1 MAEARTVEYW
11 LDRIEDC
18 KFEPD
23 KIFIH
28 IGYAR
33 KALKERDEVEL
44 KDAALKSGNDEFTRL
59 KGELTEWRMCLS
71 VLTDG
76 TPETAKE
83 CSQFVNDLV
92 GSLQNTAIKAIDD
105 RAERDKRIAEM
116 RITAVGHVEERDELK
131 AELSVSQK
139 AHARVLR
146 EIGPLKADLADAA
159 EAERQRID
167 AVLAALK
174 PPPIWTASWPQAT
187 AHMRAAIKP

>member
-1 MAEARTVEYW
+1 MASDARSEDAEFDQMLNTVDAW
-11 LDRIEDC
+11 IETRGEMQREID
-18 KFEPD
+18 
-23 KIFIH
+23 
-28 IGYAR
+28 
-33 KALKERDEVEL
+33 
-44 KDAALKSGNDEFTRL
+44 RL
-59 KGELTEWRMCLS
+59 KGELPEWRMCLS

-92 GSLQNTAIKAIDD
+92 GSLQNTAIKAIEDL
-105 RAERDKRIAEM
+105 AERDKRIAEM

-174 PPPIWTASWPQAT
+174 PPPIWTASWPMAMG
-187 AHMRAAIKP
+187 HVRAAIKP